1 MMQTKRIQC
10 PKCGVVLEVKNSK
23 NEEVK
28 QITCPKCG
36 CSLQVKFD
44 PQQEPIEALTY
55 YAPKNT
61 ANDNGATQLAG
72 SAYGA
77 TQLVSSPV
85 PKKMQSVKLMYDGVS
100 YELEEGQN
108 IVGRK
113 GNTSKA
119 TIQIATDD
127 HYMSRQHCAI
137 NVTTLPDGTIKAV
150 LSNYQNKNCT
160 MVEDQEI
167 ETGDVVRLSDGNQ
180 ITMGH
185 TKVIFKV

>member
-1 MMQTKRIQC
+1 MQTKRIKC
-10 PKCGVVLEVKNSK
+10 PSCGVVLDVKNSK

-28 QITCPKCG
+28 QITCPQCQVV
-36 CSLQVKFD
+36 LQVRFS
-44 PQQEPIEALTY
+44 PQQEPIEAPTY
-55 YAPKNT
+55 YAPKSS
-61 ANDNGATQLAG
+61 AADNGATQLAG
-72 SAYGA
+72 GAYGA
-77 TQLVSSPV
+77 TQLATSL
-85 PKKMQSVKLMYDGVS
+85 PKTVKSAKLMYDGVS
-100 YELEEGQN
+100 YELSEGQN

-113 GNTSKA
+113 GTTSKA
-119 TIQIATDD
+119 TVQIATED

-160 MVEDQEI
+160 MVEGQEI
-167 ETGDVVRLSDGNQ
+167 ETGDAIRLSDGNQ

>member
-1 MMQTKRIQC
+1 MQTKRIQC
-10 PKCGVVLEVKNSK
+10 PQCGVVLDVKNSK

-28 QITCPKCG
+28 QIICPQCKTP
-36 CSLQVKFD
+36 LQVKFA
-44 PQQEPIEALTY
+44 PQKEPIEAQTF
-55 YAPKNT
+55 YAPK
-61 ANDNGATQLAG
+61 ASADSGATQLAG
-72 SAYGA
+72 TNGA

-85 PKKMQSVKLMYDGVS
+85 SKKKQSAKLVYDGFS

-160 MVEDQEI
+160 MVEGQEI
-167 ETGDVVRLSDGNQ
+167 ETEDAIRLSDGNQ